1 MQPLIRQLR
10 QRFAHQFFVC
20 VMSAGLVIMLP
31 GCGSFAFAPGSVVS
45 KHQVTEYH
53 PNGTLKLQGWIGVND
68 QGTEVK
74 TDDWQLWY
82 DNGQPQWQG
91 FYLNNV
97 VDAGREWTEWN
108 RNGSL
113 RDTWIDD

>member
-1 MQPLIRQLR
+1 MNPLIRPLR
-10 QRFAHQFFVC
+10 QRFVHQSLVGLTTVC
-20 VMSAGLVIMLP
+20 MLVLFT
-31 GCGSFAFAPGSVVS
+31 GCGSFAFAPGSVIS
-45 KHQVTEYH
+45 KHQVIEYY
-53 PNGTLKLQGWIGVND
+53 PNGSMKLQGWVGVND

-91 FYLNNV
+91 FYRNDV
-97 VDAGREWTEWN
+97 VDADREWKEWN